1 MFGTSPSYVTA
12 LAGRS
17 GVDTVESARWPSLTT
32 GTIGRPSAS
41 MTRRRQPTGFHRRPR
56 LQLRQETDRR
66 GKYRGRASPL
76 EDSDL
81 DHSACFRPG
90 SMTGLS
96 APIENRDQRSISSLL
111 AETPFSASH
120 LGGWLVALVMWV
132 LIVGLAQPL
141 GRGLRTGQEAFCY
154 WIASLNAP
162 YALSDW
168 TQPVAYVYS
177 PAFLQAISP
186 LTELRWQEFFGVWT
200 ALLLLAIRFL
210 TGPRLFAVGVLL
222 ATVELIGGNVSLL
235 LAVAMVV
242 GFRWPAAWA
251 LVLLTKVTPGIG
263 LLWFVVRGEWRSLW
277 IALGATA
284 LVVAVS
290 AVLMPG
296 AWIEWLGL
304 LVSLAGREGT
314 WAAVPVPFLVRL
326 PFAIAVVVWG
336 ARTDRRWTVPVA
348 GMLALPALWY
358 GGLTMLLA
366 VIALREPTRTEGQA
380 IKPPA

>member
-1 MFGTSPSYVTA
+1 
-12 LAGRS
+12 
-17 GVDTVESARWPSLTT
+17 
-32 GTIGRPSAS
+32 
-41 MTRRRQPTGFHRRPR
+41 MT
-56 LQLRQETDRR
+56 D
-66 GKYRGRASPL
+66 
-76 EDSDL
+76 
-81 DHSACFRPG
+81 
-90 SMTGLS
+90 LS
-96 APIENRDQRSISSLL
+96 APLAIRGERSISSMFGQPPF
-111 AETPFSASH
+111 TPSQ
-120 LGGWLVALVMWV
+120 LGGGMVAIGAWLMVVA
-132 LIVGLAQPL
+132 LAQPF
-141 GRGLRTGQEAFCY
+141 GRQLRTGQEAFCY
-154 WIASLNAP
+154 WVASLHAP

-186 LTELRWQEFFGVWT
+186 LTQLPWLGFFGAWT

-222 ATVELIGGNVSLL
+222 ATLELAGGNISLL

-251 LVLLTKVTPGIG
+251 FVLLTKVTPGIG
-263 LLWFVVRGEWRSLW
+263 LLWFAVRREWRSLG

-290 AVLMPG
+290 AALMPG
-296 AWIEWLGL
+296 AWLEWLEL
-304 LVSLAGREGT
+304 LVRLAGREGT
-314 WAAVPVPFLVRL
+314 WAAVPIPFLVRL
-326 PFAIAVVVWG
+326 PFAVMLVVWG

-366 VIALREPTRTEGQA
+366 VVALREPS
-380 IKPPA
+380 KPAGPADLDRARSLGSGPLRRWSMDVQP